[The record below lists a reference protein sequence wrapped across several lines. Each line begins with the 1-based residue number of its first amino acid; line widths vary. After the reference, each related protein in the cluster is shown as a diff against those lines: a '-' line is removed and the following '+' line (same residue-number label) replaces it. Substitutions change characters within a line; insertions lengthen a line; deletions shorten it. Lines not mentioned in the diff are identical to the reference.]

1 MVERW
6 ASFVRRGLAVIAFG
20 AAIAVGLAGGG
31 CASPDRK
38 EVVVDDRRELP
49 PYESVAVWA
58 KPGDDPPVSVVETAT
73 QPSE

>member
-1 MVERW
+1 MAGCW
-6 ASFVRRGLAVIAFG
+6 ASMVRRRLLIAAWSAVV
-20 AAIAVGLAGGG
+20 AAAMAGGG
-31 CASPDRK
+31 CGSPDRK

-58 KPGDDPPVSVVETAT
+58 KPGDEQSTSTEGTAT